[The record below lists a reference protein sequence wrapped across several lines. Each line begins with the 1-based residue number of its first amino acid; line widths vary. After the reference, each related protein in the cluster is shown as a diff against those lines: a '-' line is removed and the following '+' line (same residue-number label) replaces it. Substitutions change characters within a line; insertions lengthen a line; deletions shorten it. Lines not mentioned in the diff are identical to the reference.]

1 MRLLSLIIGFSIK
14 TYVSFW
20 QRMMSS
26 LNALAVLVEKAT
38 SNNTNGSATL
48 NILQSQ
54 VILQNEFMST
64 FHRVLSVR
72 PSFPLSLMDLANR

>member
-1 MRLLSLIIGFSIK
+1 MFSL
-14 TYVSFW
+14 W

-48 NILQSQ
+48 NLLQSQ
-54 VILQNEFMST
+54 VLFHSEFIPMRLHTVPSVPPPFSRMPT
-64 FHRVLSVR
+64 VNLS
-72 PSFPLSLMDLANR
+72 